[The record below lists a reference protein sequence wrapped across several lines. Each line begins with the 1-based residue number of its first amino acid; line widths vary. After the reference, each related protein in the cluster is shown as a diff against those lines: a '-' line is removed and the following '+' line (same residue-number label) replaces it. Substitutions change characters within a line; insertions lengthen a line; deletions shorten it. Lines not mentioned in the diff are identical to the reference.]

1 MFDFDAT
8 LPLMALQ
15 FILLAVVLNAIFY
28 KPLNK
33 VLDERAE
40 FLRRQKGEAK
50 ERLAKATGL
59 TAKYEQ
65 QLGEARRQSQ
75 DIIAAAQADA
85 KRLADEQIAEAQRQ
99 AQAERESAAQEIE
112 QEKQAAMQ
120 ALEQQVEALS
130 RQILEKLLG
139 PELAIK

>member
-15 FILLAVVLNAIFY
+15 FILLAIVLNAIFY
-28 KPLNK
+28 KPISK
-33 VLDERAE
+33 VLDERAQ
-40 FLRRQKGEAK
+40 FLRSQKTESR
-50 ERLAKATGL
+50 ERLAKAESL
-59 TAKYEQ
+59 TAQYEQ

-75 DIIAAAQADA
+75 DIIAAAQAEA
-85 KRLADEQIAEAQRQ
+85 KRLADGQIAEAQGRAT
-99 AQAERESAAQEIE
+99 AQREQAAQEIE
-112 QEKQAAMQ
+112 QEKQAAMEV
-120 ALEQQVEALS
+120 LEQQVEALS

>member
-15 FILLAVVLNAIFY
+15 FVLLAIVLNAIFY

-33 VLDERAE
+33 ALDERAE
-40 FLRRQKGEAK
+40 YIRSQKAGER
-50 ERLAKATGL
+50 ERLVKAEQL
-59 TAKYEQ
+59 TKQYEQ

-75 DIIAAAQADA
+75 EIIAAAQADA
-85 KRLADEQIAEAQRQ
+85 KRTADEQIAQAQREAQAR
-99 AQAERESAAQEIE
+99 REQAAQEIE
-112 QEKQAAMQ
+112 QEKQTAMQ
-120 ALEQQVEALS
+120 PLEQQVEALS

-139 PELAIK
+139 PELVN